1 MTSFPYSGVIAAEP
15 AVPAEHATAGS
26 TRTTTVPA
34 RTAWER
40 PALAALLVATGVLYI
55 WGLGASGWANAF
67 YSAAA
72 QAASESWKAFFF
84 GSFDASNAITVDKP
98 PAALWIMGLSA
109 RVFGVNAWSLL
120 VPQALE
126 GVATV
131 ALLYAAVRRRFG
143 PPAGLLAGAVAALTP
158 VAVLM
163 FRFDNPDALLV
174 LLLVGA
180 AYALTRA
187 LERASTRWLVL
198 VGVLV
203 GTAFLAK
210 MLQAFLVVPGFA
222 LVYLLAAPTPLRRR
236 LVQVLVSGAAMI
248 AAAGWW
254 VAIVE
259 LWPASSR
266 PYIGGSQTNSVLE
279 LIFGY
284 NGLGRLS
291 GNETGSV
298 VGGGQQ
304 GQAGQ
309 WGPTGAFRLF
319 GTEMGG
325 QASWLI
331 PAALVLTGY
340 LLWMARRAPRTDGR
354 RAQVLLWASWLVVT
368 GLVFSFAQGIIHP
381 YYTVAL
387 APAIGALV
395 GMGAGTAWRFAH
407 RPDTQLLARL
417 VLAATTVVTGI
428 WAAVLLARSP
438 EWLPWLRPLILVA
451 SVAAAVGMLLPLVT
465 PLVGS
470 AARALGLPVAGVA
483 LAAGIAGPVAYSLD
497 TAATPHTGALPSAG
511 PAVAGGFGPGGR
523 FGGPGGAGRFQGFP
537 GGAPGGATGTAPRG
551 AGGPQAFGG
560 GRAGGLGGLL
570 DTSTPDSA
578 LVDLLKQ
585 DTRSTWAAAA
595 IGSNSAA
602 GVQLASGRPVMAI
615 GGFNGS
621 DPSPT
626 LAEFQADVAAGKVH
640 YFLGGSGGGFGGGFG
655 GRGGFGGPAGG
666 SGTATEISSWVEQNF
681 TSTTVGDVT
690 VYDLTQPS
698 SGSTDTGNTNA

>member
-1 MTSFPYSGVIAAEP
+1 MTSFPYPRVIAAEP
-15 AVPAEHATAGS
+15 VAPAAPAVADS
-26 TRTTTVPA
+26 TRTATRPA
-34 RTAWER
+34 RPAWER
-40 PALAALLVATGVLYI
+40 AALAGLLVGTAVLYI

-72 QAASESWKAFFF
+72 QAASQSWKAFFF

-98 PAALWIMGLSA
+98 PAALWVMGLSA
-109 RVFGVNAWSLL
+109 RIFGVNAWSLL

-143 PPAGLLAGAVAALTP
+143 APAGLLAGAVAALTP

-187 LERASTRWLVL
+187 LEGASTRWLVL
-198 VGVLV
+198 VGALV
-203 GTAFLAK
+203 GFAFLAK

-222 LVYLLAAPTPLRRR
+222 LVYLLAAPASVRRR
-236 LVQVLVSGAAMI
+236 IVQLLVAGAAMI
-248 AAAGWW
+248 AAGGWW

-279 LIFGY
+279 LMFGY
-284 NGLGRLS
+284 NGLGRLN
-291 GNETGSV
+291 GNETGSAV
-298 VGGGQQ
+298 AGGQGQ
-304 GQAGQ
+304 GGQ
-309 WGPTGAFRLF
+309 WGSTGLFRLF
-319 GTEMGG
+319 ETEMGG

-331 PAALVLTGY
+331 PAALLLTGY

-395 GMGAGTAWRFAH
+395 GMGVGTAWRYAH
-407 RPDTQLLARL
+407 RADTQLVARV
-417 VLAATTVVTGI
+417 VLAATTVVTGV

-438 EWLPWLRPLILVA
+438 EWLPWLRPLVLVA

-465 PLVGS
+465 PVVGS
-470 AARALGLPVAGVA
+470 RQRGARALGLPVAGVA
-483 LAAGIAGPVAYSLD
+483 LAAGLAGPVAYSLD

-511 PAVAGGFGPGGR
+511 PVVSGFGPGGR
-523 FGGPGGAGRFQGFP
+523 FGGPGGAGLAQPFQ
-537 GGAPGGATGTAPRG
+537 GAPGGTTGTAPGG
-551 AGGPQAFGG
+551 AAGPQAFGG

-570 DTSTPDSA
+570 DASTPDSA

-585 DTRSTWAAAA
+585 DTTSTWAAAA

-626 LAEFQADVAAGKVH
+626 LAQFQADVAAGKIH
-640 YFLGGSGGGFGGGFG
+640 YFLGSGGGGLGA
-655 GRGGFGGPAGG
+655 RGGFGGPGGG
-666 SGTATEISSWVEQNF
+666 SGTASEIASWVAQNF
-681 TSTTVGDVT
+681 TSTRVGGVT
-690 VYDLTQPS
+690 VYDLTQPA
-698 SGSTDTGNTNA
+698 SGSTGGNA